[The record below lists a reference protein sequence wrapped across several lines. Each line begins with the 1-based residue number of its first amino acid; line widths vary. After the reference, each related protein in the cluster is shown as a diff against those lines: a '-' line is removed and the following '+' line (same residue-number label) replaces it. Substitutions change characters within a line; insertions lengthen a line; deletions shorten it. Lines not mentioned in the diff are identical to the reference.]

1 MCVIGMG
8 WCQREIL
15 QISDLTS
22 RGIIIVISV
31 SFFTV
36 LNSPELICKVIF
48 PIEDTTCILYTG
60 DSLLMDTSG
69 HVHLC
74 KMDSYSRYLSI
85 FTPFI
90 RLSSRSGAPNED
102 MVQNHLT

>member
-48 PIEDTTCILYTG
+48 PIEATTCILYTG
-60 DSLLMDTSG
+60 NSLLMDTSAHG
-69 HVHLC
+69 HLRKMNSCLYLLPLLDSLVDEHL
-74 KMDSYSRYLSI
+74 
-85 FTPFI
+85 P
-90 RLSSRSGAPNED
+90 ED
-102 MVQNHLT
+102 GHLTGPKVST